1 MRQFPALEA
10 QHDDNA
16 ARPLPPIE
24 RAASAVTAFVG
35 RTLKGPVNEPV
46 PIASFAEF
54 QLVFGGLWQPS
65 TLSYAVEQFFESG
78 GRSAVIVRVG
88 NGGCAPAI
96 TLPAQGWALRLR
108 GRCPGTREYLR
119 ASVDYDGIAAYESD
133 RFNLVLQRVRA
144 PGSEQIEDQEIFR
157 RVSVREGAERC
168 VATLLAESRLMRVE
182 GELPAAR
189 PERTPGRAPGVPV
202 GYVASDA
209 DGDDGDTL
217 SDYDLIGDAGA
228 RTGLFALEG
237 VPHFNLLC
245 IPPRGR
251 DLDVGMTTWM
261 IAARLCRQRQAML
274 IVDPPASWDS
284 ADAALWALRDWPLH
298 SEDALMYFPRVFAQ
312 DRLRGRPEVFASSA
326 VAAGMIARSD
336 DAWPVWAAAEG
347 EEAVLRPGIRAAIA
361 VGEADRARL
370 AHHGVNVLQSGRAPA
385 RLGLAPR
392 TLVEEARTASDWR
405 FLSARRFA
413 LFITNSLLEGTRW
426 VLFERNRPWLWARV
440 RSQVQEFLDALD
452 REGAFVGRSAAE
464 SYFVICDERLND
476 AADQAH
482 NRFRLLFG
490 FAGARPGEFHAFLLT
505 HQPGASG
512 VRPVSV
518 NRLATSGA
526 RVEEEIEAAILR
538 GLNVEA

>member
-10 QHDDNA
+10 RYDDNA
-16 ARPLPPIE
+16 ARALPPIE

-35 RTLKGPVNEPV
+35 RALKGPVNEPV

-78 GRSAVIVRVG
+78 GRSAIIVRVV
-88 NGGCAPAI
+88 NGGCAPSVA
-96 TLPAQGWALRLR
+96 LPAGAATLRLR

-119 ASVDYDGIAAYESD
+119 ASVDYDGIGAHEGE

-144 PGSEQIEDQEIFR
+144 PGSELIEDQEIFR

-168 VATLLAESRLMRVE
+168 VATLLAESRLARVE
-182 GELPAAR
+182 GPLPAVR
-189 PERTPGRAPGVPV
+189 PDRTPGRAPGVPV

-209 DGDDGDTL
+209 DGDDGDAL

-237 VPHFNLLC
+237 APPFNLLC
-245 IPPRGR
+245 IPPRCR

-261 IAARLCRQRQAML
+261 IAARLCRQHRAML

-284 ADAALWALRDWPLH
+284 VEAALWALRDWPLH
-298 SEDALMYFPRVFAQ
+298 SEDALMYFPRVLAQ
-312 DRLRGRPEVFASSA
+312 DRLRGRLEVFGSGA

-336 DAWPVWAAAEG
+336 AAWPVWAAAEG
-347 EEAVLRPGIRAAIA
+347 EEAILRPGLRAAIA
-361 VGEADRARL
+361 VSESDRARL
-370 AHHGVNVLQSGRAPA
+370 AHHGVNVLQSGRAPV

-405 FLSARRFA
+405 YLSARRFA
-413 LFITNSLLEGTRW
+413 LFIMNSLLEGTRW
-426 VLFERNRPWLWARV
+426 VLFERNRPWLWARA
-440 RSQVQEFLDALD
+440 RTQVEAFLDALD
-452 REGAFVGRSAAE
+452 GEGAFVGRSAAE

-476 AADQAH
+476 ASDQAC

-490 FAGARPGEFHAFLLT
+490 FAGARAGEFHAFLLT
-505 HQPGASG
+505 HQPGASR

-538 GLNVEA
+538 GLGGEP

>member
-96 TLPAQGWALRLR
+96 TLPAQGGALRLR

-440 RSQVQEFLDALD
+440 RSQVQEFLDSWLA
-452 REGAFVGRSAAE
+452 
-464 SYFVICDERLND
+464 DEAPTIIDPYAVYGTPPL
-476 AADQAH
+476 
-482 NRFRLLFG
+482 
-490 FAGARPGEFHAFLLT
+490 
-505 HQPGASG
+505 
-512 VRPVSV
+512 
-518 NRLATSGA
+518 
-526 RVEEEIEAAILR
+526 
-538 GLNVEA
+538 

>member
-1 MRQFPALEA
+1 
-10 QHDDNA
+10 
-16 ARPLPPIE
+16 
-24 RAASAVTAFVG
+24 
-35 RTLKGPVNEPV
+35 
-46 PIASFAEF
+46 
-54 QLVFGGLWQPS
+54 
-65 TLSYAVEQFFESG
+65 
-78 GRSAVIVRVG
+78 
-88 NGGCAPAI
+88 
-96 TLPAQGWALRLR
+96 
-108 GRCPGTREYLR
+108 
-119 ASVDYDGIAAYESD
+119 
-133 RFNLVLQRVRA
+133 
-144 PGSEQIEDQEIFR
+144 
-157 RVSVREGAERC
+157 
-168 VATLLAESRLMRVE
+168 MRVE

-464 SYFVICDERLND
+464 SYFVICDERLNE

>member
-1 MRQFPALEA
+1 MRPFSVLDAR
-10 QHDDNA
+10 HDDNA

-46 PIASFAEF
+46 PIGSFAEF
-54 QLVFGGLWQPS
+54 QLQFGGLWQPS
-65 TLSYAVEQFFESG
+65 TLSYAIEQFFESG
-78 GRSAVIVRVG
+78 GRSAIVVRVV
-88 NGGCAPAI
+88 NGGRAPSI
-96 TLPAQGWALRLR
+96 TLPAQGGVLRLR

-119 ASVDYDGIAAYESD
+119 ASVDYDGIAAHEGE

-168 VATLLAESRLMRVE
+168 VATLLAESRLVRLE
-182 GELPAAR
+182 GDLPVAR
-189 PERTPGRAPGVPV
+189 PERTPGRAAGVPV
-202 GYVASDA
+202 GYVACDA

-217 SDYDLIGDAGA
+217 SDYDLIGDAGT

-237 VPHFNLLC
+237 VPQFNLLC

-251 DLDVGMTTWM
+251 DLDVGMTTWT
-261 IAARLCRQRQAML
+261 IAARLCRRHQAML
-274 IVDPPASWDS
+274 IVDPPASWVSTDT
-284 ADAALWALRDWPLH
+284 ALWALRDWPLH
-298 SEDALMYFPRVFAQ
+298 SEDALMYFPRVLAQ
-312 DRLRGRPEVFASSA
+312 DRLRGRPEVFAPGA
-326 VAAGMIARSD
+326 AAAGMIARSD
-336 DAWPVWAAAEG
+336 EIWPVWAAAEG
-347 EEAVLRPGIRAAIA
+347 EEAMLRPGLRAAIA
-361 VGEADRARL
+361 VSETDRARL

-392 TLVEEARTASDWR
+392 TLIEEARTASDWR

-413 LFITNSLLEGTRW
+413 LFITTSLLDGTRW
-426 VLFERNRPWLWARV
+426 VLFERNRPWLWARA
-440 RSQVQEFLDALD
+440 RAQVGEFLGGLE
-452 REGAFVGRSAAE
+452 REGAFVGRSTAE
-464 SYFVICDERLND
+464 SFFVICDERLND
-476 AADQAH
+476 ATDQAR

-505 HQPGASG
+505 HQPGASR

-538 GLNVEA
+538 GLNLEA